1 MDEKSRKVT
10 ASGALCLF
18 KQPAAGD
25 SSVALGCTP
34 TVGKGVVFGSD
45 TGGAI
50 VSSSAQQGGLEFAAT
65 SGYGPR
71 FDIPGPLMRTVR
83 DPSLSLTALSGV
95 DPEGPVMVEIPPV
108 ADAGHLR
115 NTPSLAGSRIG
126 FASEYVA
133 GDVRE
138 TIEHSALFARVL
150 NELRT
155 AGAELVPVYAR
166 LTDDSRHF
174 TLDPGNEINDRVT
187 ENRLDGLVSDAQS
200 GAFHQASTSGNPS
213 FRVATGADAEERSLV
228 VWFYGAHW
236 AGDRL
241 AALVR
246 GCQQVLGRLE
256 MPTPPRE

>member
-10 ASGALCLF
+10 ASGAPCLF
-18 KQPAAGD
+18 KQSVSGD
-25 SSVALGCTP
+25 SSVPLSCAP
-34 TVGKGVVFGSD
+34 IVGKGVVFGSD
-45 TGGAI
+45 AAGAI
-50 VSSSAQQGGLEFAAT
+50 VSSTVHQGGLEFATT

-71 FDIPGPLMRTVR
+71 FDIPGPMMRTVR
-83 DPSLSLTALSGV
+83 DPPLSLIALSGV

-138 TIEHSALFARVL
+138 TIKHSAHFARVL
-150 NELRT
+150 NVLRA
-155 AGAELVPVYAR
+155 AGAELVPVQA
-166 LTDDSRHF
+166 LVVDNTRHF
-174 TLDPGNEINDRVT
+174 TLNSNNEIDDRVT

-200 GAFHQASTSGNPS
+200 GAFHQTSTAANPR
-213 FRVATGADAEERSLV
+213 FRVSAGVDAKGVSLV

-236 AGDRL
+236 GGDRL

-246 GCQQVLGRLE
+246 GCQQVLGRPE
-256 MPTPPRE
+256 VPTPRGE

>member
-1 MDEKSRKVT
+1 MDDKSRKVT

-18 KQPAAGD
+18 KQTISGD
-25 SSVALGCTP
+25 SSVSPPCAP
-34 TVGKGVVFGSD
+34 TVSKGVVFGAD
-45 TGGAI
+45 TCGAI
-50 VSSSAQQGGLEFAAT
+50 VSSGDHPSGLEFDSP

-83 DPSLSLTALSGV
+83 DPSLSLIALGGV

-108 ADAGHLR
+108 ADAGHLI
-115 NTPSLAGSRIG
+115 NTRPLAGSRIG

-138 TIEHSALFARVL
+138 MIEHSAHFAQVL
-150 NELRT
+150 NALRT
-155 AGAELVPVYAR
+155 AGAELVPVSAR
-166 LTDDSRHF
+166 VMDDARHF

-200 GAFHQASTSGNPS
+200 AAFHQAATAGNPS
-213 FRVATGADAEERSLV
+213 FRIPVGTDADGVWRFI
-228 VWFYGAHW
+228 WFYGAHW
-236 AGDRL
+236 SGDRL

-246 GCQQVLGRLE
+246 GCRQVLGRL
-256 MPTPPRE
+256 